1 MLSLGSGGGK
11 AAKPSFISYV
21 TPEEIKIKDG
31 EISRKQK
38 QPDLQ
43 PGEVIFCSAYPVLK
57 CEGPQRGVYGTLCC
71 TNFKISFISEES
83 LSEETAPPLSNK
95 LLGENDIALS
105 CVDQIY
111 GVRDE
116 KKKLIIGGQVKNKYP
131 PKLLIYC
138 KDFRV
143 FQFCL
148 SYAKEEEAKKIFQGI
163 VHHSLEPKSLKC
175 AFAFSYCEE
184 VLSPE
189 VSKKIPA
196 TVMFESKDNWKLE
209 LNRTRSSCKVAHVNE
224 NYVVSE
230 RLPQYFAVPF
240 AVSDEDIRKF
250 KGQGVPLWCWSHSNG
265 SALFKMSALPN
276 VQDDGT
282 SQVYQMFVDRMT
294 NAVCQNQM
302 YPVKTQDF
310 SSGFLPLADLQ
321 QSYNKFKQF
330 FLIDNTAEFWLSDVK
345 WFSSIENTGW
355 LEKIQECLNKAT
367 EIVLSLEEENS
378 CVLMIE
384 EDCSDLCCLFSSLVQ
399 VMLDPY
405 YRTTPGF
412 QSLIQKEWVVGG
424 HSFLDRCNHLYQ
436 KEKES
441 QSPLFLLFLECV
453 WQLLQ
458 QHAPAFQFSE
468 TYLTVVSDSVHIPL
482 FSTFLFNSQHQRD
495 TATKLEYPDS
505 QRHSLMIPSVWDWSL
520 QFDWKVQALFTNP
533 LYVEKPK
540 QDKALRKPYRPK
552 HQRQFSLP
560 NSSSK
565 PSPRKS
571 FFKEET
577 DNLKKML
584 SGMRIGKWINATE
597 MQLSATRQFYES
609 WQRKPLDYHGLILPC
624 LDGPAIKI
632 WLQRYLRWI
641 PEAQIFGGGSVLTMK
656 KVSDLA
662 AEIEDLKNEMEKM
675 AHNMH
680 AGNTKKLF
688 FSSFHAPTR
697 LSSSFPFASLR
708 TWSTRPV
715 IPTSIVQSLGSVS
728 NLAEKEDEDTEGVE
742 VF

>member
-1 MLSLGSGGGK
+1 MRVEDSEFLFMLNT
-11 AAKPSFISYV
+11 YN
-21 TPEEIKIKDG
+21 
-31 EISRKQK
+31 Q
-38 QPDLQ
+38 
-43 PGEVIFCSAYPVLK
+43 
-57 CEGPQRGVYGTLCC
+57 
-71 TNFKISFISEES
+71 ISETDVVFDVVQQMAMDVLYCKQRIES
-83 LSEETAPPLSNK
+83 PCFCKEEAPPLSNK

-111 GVRDE
+111 GVHDE
-116 KKKLIIGGQVKNKYP
+116 KKKLIIGGQVRNKYP

-143 FQFCL
+143 FQFGL

-175 AFAFSYCEE
+175 AFAFSYCEK
-184 VLSPE
+184 VLYPE

-209 LNRTRSSCKVAHVNE
+209 VNRTRSSCKIAHVNE

-230 RLPQYFAVPF
+230 
-240 AVSDEDIRKF
+240 
-250 KGQGVPLWCWSHSNG
+250 
-265 SALFKMSALPN
+265 
-276 VQDDGT
+276 
-282 SQVYQMFVDRMT
+282 RMT

-302 YPVKTQDF
+302 YPVKIQDF
-310 SSGFLPLADLQ
+310 SSGFLPLSDLQ

-330 FLIDNTAEFWLSDVK
+330 FL
-345 WFSSIENTGW
+345 
-355 LEKIQECLNKAT
+355 
-367 EIVLSLEEENS
+367 
-378 CVLMIE
+378 IE

-399 VMLDPY
+399 VMLDPH
-405 YRTTPGF
+405 YRTTSGF

-436 KEKES
+436 KEKE
-441 QSPLFLLFLECV
+441 
-453 WQLLQ
+453 
-458 QHAPAFQFSE
+458 
-468 TYLTVVSDSVHIPL
+468 
-482 FSTFLFNSQHQRD
+482 
-495 TATKLEYPDS
+495 LEYPDS

-597 MQLSATRQFYES
+597 MQLSATKQFYES

-675 AHNMH
+675 AHDMH
-680 AGNTKKLF
+680 AGNTTKLF

-708 TWSTRPV
+708 TWSMRPF

-728 NLAEKEDEDTEGVE
+728 NLAEKEDEDTEGVV